1 MPGPDFGSP
10 IASPNPIGQGLT
22 TLNELMTFKRG
33 QQALQTGQYQQRT
46 AAAQAQQEQQTASQR
61 QAAAQFFQ
69 NYDIAKHVG
78 PDGTL
83 DLDQAL
89 TNPQLKA
96 TGDAY
101 PVVVKSL
108 IDIKNSQL
116 DAKQK
121 LATLDAGVRQ
131 NFYQNVAGLSND
143 PDVKQGNNQ
152 GVGKVLDA
160 IDQFGQSGGPDAA
173 RVAAVYKPVIQNL
186 VPTGRAS
193 KLPEVLSNFQ
203 LQALDAGK
211 QREQTYGT
219 PITVNT
225 GAVIQPGVQAPAAGG
240 GGFTPSGAAI
250 PLPPQSVP
258 GPGGQILN
266 RNPGTGTLS
275 LPPVAGAPAG
285 GAGPSSVPSSKLPPM
300 QRPGLNAPAA
310 DQANYN
316 TRVQQLGQ
324 EYQAVSTAAND
335 PINGV
340 QSARFRN
347 QQILDLVPHATTGP
361 GMRMLNVVA
370 SRLPGST
377 GDAYQDLEHY
387 LSQNSAS
394 MAKTMGV
401 PSTNLGAE
409 TAAAAAGNVERNPG
423 ALREITRTNDAL
435 NTAMDIYNRGF
446 AKVTNNGSDMSRAAA
461 YKQAFGQNLDI
472 NALRWADAHRRG
484 DQEELANL
492 NQKLGPQGIKAA
504 QQKLRILKSLSTSGD
519 LP

>member
-1 MPGPDFGSP
+1 MGNPFGDP
-10 IASPNPIGQGLT
+10 VAQNVDPVTQGFQKLSDI
-22 TLNELMTFKRG
+22 LNIQRG
-33 QQALQTGQYQQRT
+33 RQALQTGAYQQQT
-46 AAAQAQQEQQTASQR
+46 AAAQAQQERQTASQR
-61 QAAAQFFQ
+61 QAAARFFQ
-69 NYDIAKHVG
+69 NYDVLAHVG
-78 PDGTL
+78 PDGTI

-101 PVVVKSL
+101 PLVAKSL
-108 IDIKNSQL
+108 IDMKNAQL

-121 LATLDAGVRQ
+121 LATLDGGVRQ
-131 NFYQNVAGLSND
+131 SFFQNVGGLSND
-143 PDVKQGNNQ
+143 PDVKTGSNQ

-173 RVAAVYKPVIQNL
+173 RVAAVYKPVVQAL
-186 VPTGRAS
+186 VTGGKAS
-193 KLPEVLSNFQ
+193 KLPEVLGNFQ

-219 PITVNT
+219 PATVDN
-225 GAVIQPGVQAPAAGG
+225 GAVIQPGVQAPAAAG
-240 GGFTPSGAAI
+240 GGFTPSGSAI
-250 PLPPQSVP
+250 VKPPQSVP
-258 GPGGQILN
+258 GPGGQLLN
-266 RNPGTGTLS
+266 RDLRTGALS
-275 LPPVAGAPAG
+275 EPPLGRTPSTGGASSSAPAG
-285 GAGPSSVPSSKLPPM
+285 KLPPM
-300 QRPGLNAPAA
+300 QRPGVNAPAA

-316 TRVQQLGQ
+316 ARVQQLGQ
-324 EYQAVSTAAND
+324 EYQAVSSAAND
-335 PINGV
+335 PMNGV
-340 QSARFRN
+340 QSTRFRN

-361 GMRMLNVVA
+361 GMRMLNMVA

-394 MAKTMGV
+394 MARSMGV

-435 NTAMDIYNRGF
+435 NTAMDLYNRGF

-472 NALRWADAHRRG
+472 NAVRWADAHRRG
-484 DQEELANL
+484 DQEELADL